1 MQRIKGFDVPDTPH
15 FDAEST
21 APFKA
26 LLDKANLYLE
36 FGAGGS
42 TVVAAGQ
49 NKETIT
55 VENDRFFARSVE
67 KKIGKNSSVT
77 LLTIDTGFS
86 VQWGMPLV
94 EKASASRRKRWA
106 RYVEEPFR
114 VLGERVPDLVLIDGR
129 FRLACGLRAAD
140 HAIRKG
146 KPTTLWFD
154 DYAERP
160 YYHTIES
167 LLGAPERKGR
177 AGIFHVKPEPIEGL
191 DALLRQAMTDFR

>member
-1 MQRIKGFDVPDTPH
+1 MGAFSPQIKKPVRLAHFLYMQRIKGFDVPDTPH

-67 KKIGKNSSVT
+67 KK
-77 LLTIDTGFS
+77 
-86 VQWGMPLV
+86 
-94 EKASASRRKRWA
+94 SAKTVR
-106 RYVEEPFR
+106 
-114 VLGERVPDLVLIDGR
+114 
-129 FRLACGLRAAD
+129 
-140 HAIRKG
+140 
-146 KPTTLWFD
+146 
-154 DYAERP
+154 
-160 YYHTIES
+160 
-167 LLGAPERKGR
+167 
-177 AGIFHVKPEPIEGL
+177 
-191 DALLRQAMTDFR
+191 